1 MNFSKVVFVFLFFQ
15 DLSCSQDSDVWAA
28 MSDKE
33 AIETESLSTLTNI
46 IVNNVQNHFQA
57 VDLLALVHGPVV
69 RETFKEGAIKRWRMI
84 ACDTNS

>member
-1 MNFSKVVFVFLFFQ
+1 
-15 DLSCSQDSDVWAA
+15 

-69 RETFKEGAIKRWRMI
+69 RETFKDGAIKR
-84 ACDTNS
+84 